1 MSGNPF
7 ADSVVHLG
15 LAELD
20 VILDALDE
28 AAEHRADRGNS
39 ECKACRAE
47 YGGLCYDH
55 AGDLIKADRYAAVA
69 RQLREEACR

>member
-7 ADSVVHLG
+7 ADSVVHLDEAQLG
-15 LAELD
+15 IVLA
-20 VILDALDE
+20 ALDE

-39 ECKACRAE
+39 RCAACRAE

-55 AGDLIKADRYAAVA
+55 ADDLIKADRYATTAL
-69 RQLREEACR
+69 QLREEAAR

>member
-7 ADSVVHLG
+7 ADSVVHLDEAQLDTV
-15 LAELD
+15 LA
-20 VILDALDE
+20 AFDE

-39 ECKACRAE
+39 ECAACRAE

-55 AGDLIKADRYAAVA
+55 AGDLLKADRYAATA
-69 RQLREEACR
+69 RQLRQEAAR